1 MALNKRRTVNL
12 ESILLA
18 AQNGFEKR
26 LTLHEFRQIWNL
38 VPNFYKVVPCSD
50 DFVIQAIPAGSV
62 TATLEERL
70 KDFTRII
77 NEKESLSFNDM
88 ELHMMPA
95 KKRDNVAT

>member
-1 MALNKRRTVNL
+1 MNL
-12 ESILLA
+12 ESVLLA

-50 DFVIQAIPAGSV
+50 DFVIKAISAGSV

-77 NEKESLSFNDM
+77 NEKETLSFNDM
-88 ELHMMPA
+88 ELHKMPA
-95 KKRDNVAT
+95 RKRDNVATL